1 MEVTA
6 YAGLIASLIVSVA
19 VNALQYCRLKKAYR
33 ELEKMQSERFW

>member
-6 YAGLIASLIVSVA
+6 YAALVASLIVSVA

-33 ELEKMQSERFW
+33 ELEEMRNAHRW